1 MAITREKKTEQLKAL
16 EDKLKNSAGVAFVHY
31 IGPTVEEVQT
41 VRRDL
46 RAQGMSYSVLKKTL
60 MALAAKNT
68 GLAEFNPTDLE
79 GPVAVIVSDSDEI
92 APAAAIKKLKKD
104 FFNKEEKTTKFEF
117 AGAIFEGKFLNAE
130 ETATLADTPS
140 REESLGKI
148 VEMLRSGPQKLHGIL
163 GSGLRGIHAA
173 LNDAEKYAKASA

>member
-1 MAITREKKTEQLKAL
+1 MATSKAKKGDQLKAL
-16 EDKLKNSAGVAFVHY
+16 EAKLKDSAGVAFVHY

-46 RAQGMSYSVLKKTL
+46 RSQGMSYSVLKKTL

-68 GLAEFNPTDLE
+68 GVAEFSADDLE

-104 FFNKEEKTTKFEF
+104 FFDKTSKSTKFDF
-117 AGAIFEGKFLNAE
+117 AGSIFEGKFLNAE
-130 ETATLADTPS
+130 ETAALANTPS

-148 VEMLRSGPQKLHGIL
+148 VGMLRSGPQKLHGIL

-173 LNDAEKYAKASA
+173 LNDAEKFAKAA